1 MACHMVDGIIAFAC
15 SRRHAPWRIG
25 SEGPAL
31 PVGKRV
37 KWALFLDMNGA
48 NAPFIRVG
56 GIPALAEKKGSIT
69 MSFSP

>member
-56 GIPALAEKKGSIT
+56 ASQPWPKRKDQ
-69 MSFSP
+69 